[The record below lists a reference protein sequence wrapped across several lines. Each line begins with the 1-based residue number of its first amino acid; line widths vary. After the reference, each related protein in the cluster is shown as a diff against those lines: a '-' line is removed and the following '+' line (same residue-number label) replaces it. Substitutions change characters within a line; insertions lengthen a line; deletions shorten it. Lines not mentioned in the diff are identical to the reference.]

1 MDHRYE
7 AAMAMEKKKIEQ
19 QAKPEQKES
28 ERSHEEL
35 GFALRKTTLLVMDRL
50 LKLSDEKG
58 IGKQLPR
65 SERMGAAF
73 VPAILMTAMIGC
85 GGAYDIQECS
95 PEVDE
100 YLSAS
105 LSYLDSHREEIQAE
119 LDCMSIDVP
128 VPADDIIDTALNAV
142 YTCSPN
148 LVSKEGAD
156 AAAMAFMGENM
167 VSIDISEDEFQKD
180 LSTYQDTKWVADK
193 SIDELRLLSHINW
206 ENREDTEMYF
216 HVLSS
221 LMDTLAHE
229 AAHLELDEG
238 HSDKTKQTVLDV
250 QSGDAYY
257 SDIAYIDTVY
267 SFGTSALMAG
277 LDTRDDVTDYL
288 KAPIGSKQPKPTYYR

>member
-128 VPADDIIDTALNAV
+128 VPADDIIDAALNAV
-142 YTCSPN
+142 YTCSPD
-148 LVSKEGAD
+148 LVSKNGTD
-156 AAAMAFMGENM
+156 AGAMAFIGENM
-167 VSIDISEDEFQKD
+167 VSIDISEQDFQDD
-180 LSTYQDTKWVADK
+180 LSTYQETKWVADK
-193 SIDELRLLSHINW
+193 SIDELKLLSEIRW
-206 ENREDTEMYF
+206 ENRQDVEMYF
-216 HVLSS
+216 HMLST

-229 AAHLELDEG
+229 AAHLELEEV
-238 HSDKTKQTVLDV
+238 HSDETRQTVLDV
-250 QSGDAYY
+250 QNGNAGY

-267 SFGTSALMAG
+267 AFGSSALMVG
-277 LDTRDDVTDYL
+277 LDTKDEISDFL